1 MRSRNIGVFC
11 VFAVCMFAQ
20 AAYAAAL
27 VASAHAAAG
36 GANVSSEGLFSGTDC
51 AGPAVLRLPA
61 PLGGMGMDRTLNGDT
76 PVNCRFTQSA
86 TSGSGSGGGAQTSA
100 PFDPAAQQPAV
111 GNLTLDA
118 SAGQNLTTATSG
130 GIGASFVQ
138 PSAQHAPTVAPST
151 LGNEHASV
159 DSARSGAPESP
170 GPAID
175 WPLLIRIGIAVLLG
189 AALIAALVAGAM
201 LARARWF
208 SPRAT
213 LARAARRGL
222 RRDEFHLEYQPVFY
236 TRTQKCVGL
245 EVMLRWRNSV
255 HGIRGA
261 EWYMKQ
267 LDRTPIAERILD
279 YMFETAATELEALDH
294 SDSLY
299 LIVDVPASMLDS
311 ADSIAKLIRI
321 ANRLTAKSHVIL
333 QMPIDDISDVV
344 SAVAQL
350 RNDRIRVGVSHVRSA
365 SPKLEAA
372 ARAGCDFV
380 KVDREVMGL
389 EEGAR
394 AHQLQEMASAGR
406 RLNMAVVVDGVEGV
420 SQFHAVGRAHIDLA
434 QGFYLG
440 KAISASRFSTFFDEE
455 MRHRKEDAP
464 PRFMHAFQSH

>member
-27 VASAHAAAG
+27 VASAHGAG
-36 GANVSSEGLFSGTDC
+36 GRANVSGEGAFSGSDC

-61 PLGGMGMDRTLNGDT
+61 PLGGMGMNRTLNGDA
-76 PVNCRFTQSA
+76 PVNCRFAPIA
-86 TSGSGSGGGAQTSA
+86 TTGSGGGAQTSA
-100 PFDPAAQQPAV
+100 PYDPAAQQPAA

-118 SAGQNLTTATSG
+118 SAGQNLVSATSG
-130 GIGASFVQ
+130 GIGTSFVQ
-138 PSAQHAPTVAPST
+138 PSAAHAPAAASATADNIHPS
-151 LGNEHASV
+151 A
-159 DSARSGAPESP
+159 DSARGNAADAP

-175 WPLLIRIGIAVLLG
+175 WPLLIRIGIAILLG
-189 AALIAALVAGAM
+189 AALIAALVAGVL

-208 SPRAT
+208 SQRAT
-213 LARAARRGL
+213 LARAAKRGL
-222 RRDEFHLEYQPVFY
+222 RRNEFHLEYQPVFY

-245 EVMLRWRNSV
+245 EVMLRWRNPV

-261 EWYMKQ
+261 EWYMEQ

-279 YMFETAATELEALDH
+279 YVFETAATELEALGQ

-311 ADSIAKLIRI
+311 ADSIAKLVRM

-333 QMPIDDISDVV
+333 QMPLDDMSEVV

-365 SPKLEAA
+365 SPKLESA

-420 SQFHAVGRAHIDLA
+420 SQFHAVGKAHIDLA

-440 KAISASRFSTFFDEE
+440 KAISASRFSTFFDDE

>member
-1 MRSRNIGVFC
+1 MYC

-27 VASAHAAAG
+27 AASAQSAQLAAANANDSAG
-36 GANVSSEGLFSGTDC
+36 GAFSGTDC

-61 PLGGMGMDRTLNGDT
+61 PLGGMGMNETLGADA
-76 PVNCRFTQSA
+76 PVNCRFTQIA
-86 TSGSGSGGGAQTSA
+86 ASGDGGEAQTSA
-100 PFDPAAQQPAV
+100 PFDPAAQQTATGTPTPHA
-111 GNLTLDA
+111 NA
-118 SAGQNLTTATSG
+118 QQNLTTAVSG
-130 GIGASFVQ
+130 GIGASFGK
-138 PSAQHAPTVAPST
+138 PST
-151 LGNEHASV
+151 AHAAAPAPAPIENAHSST
-159 DSARSGAPESP
+159 DAPRDGASDSP
-170 GPAID
+170 GPTTD
-175 WPLLIRIGIAVLLG
+175 WPLVIRIGIAIVLG
-189 AALIAALVAGAM
+189 AALIAALIAGAM

-208 SPRAT
+208 SPRAS

-222 RRDEFHLEYQPVFY
+222 RRNEFHLEYQPVFY

-261 EWYMKQ
+261 EWYMEQ

-279 YMFETAATELEALDH
+279 HVFETAATELETLDH
-294 SDSLY
+294 GDSLY

-311 ADSIAKLIRI
+311 ADSIAKLVRM

-350 RNDRIRVGVSHVRSA
+350 RTDRIRVGVSHVRSA
-365 SPKLEAA
+365 SPALDSA

-406 RLNMAVVVDGVEGV
+406 RLSMAVVVDGVEGV

-440 KAISASRFSTFFDEE
+440 KAISASRFSTFFDDE
-455 MRHRKEDAP
+455 MRHRKDDSP

>member
-20 AAYAAAL
+20 AAYAAAF

-36 GANVSSEGLFSGTDC
+36 RANVSGEGAFSGSDC

-61 PLGGMGMDRTLNGDT
+61 PLGGMGMNRTLNGDA
-76 PVNCRFTQSA
+76 PFNCRFTPIA
-86 TSGSGSGGGAQTSA
+86 TSGSGGGAQTSA
-100 PFDPAAQQPAV
+100 PYDPAAQQPAA

-118 SAGQNLTTATSG
+118 SAGQNLVTATSG

-138 PSAQHAPTVAPST
+138 PSAAHAPGAAPTTADNVHTSA
-151 LGNEHASV
+151 G
-159 DSARSGAPESP
+159 SARDHAADAP

-175 WPLLIRIGIAVLLG
+175 WPLLIRVGIAILLG
-189 AALIAALVAGAM
+189 AALIAALVAGAL

-213 LARAARRGL
+213 LARAAKRGL
-222 RRDEFHLEYQPVFY
+222 RRNEFHLEYQPVFY

-245 EVMLRWRNSV
+245 EVMLRWRNPV

-261 EWYMKQ
+261 EWYMEQ

-279 YMFETAATELEALDH
+279 YVFETAATELEALGQ

-311 ADSIAKLIRI
+311 ADSIAKLVRM

-333 QMPIDDISDVV
+333 QMPLDDMSEVV

-420 SQFHAVGRAHIDLA
+420 SQFHAVGKAHIDLA

-440 KAISASRFSTFFDEE
+440 KAISASRFATFFDDE